1 MIDEWFERWVDR
13 LCEVVP
19 RRMKPLLL
27 RLSGTALGWRITLYA
42 SAVWGKVAG
51 AFSSISREGN
61 VDSMIDEVM
70 ARDGGIE
77 HISFGAAISA
87 WLVRMQMLALRAR
100 FPVLLYLLSLCAL
113 GVLASGGALA
123 GGCAAAIALYW
134 LAEGISLGYAP
145 VCGRIRQRYLW
156 AAGLRA
162 LADGAL
168 LLAFFRCYATQSL
181 PLNIVLQG
189 AMIVTLFIHAAL
201 FLALTAFN
209 RRQPLLLRALWGVLG
224 ALPAL
229 SAAAAIA
236 LAASRLAAPP
246 LELAAAICSAAG
258 AVLILLARELEA
270 MEHLGGIR
278 LRYGALWQ
286 TVMQLS
292 GLVLVLAGAW
302 GAPG

>member
-13 LCEVVP
+13 LCEAVP
-19 RRMKPLLL
+19 RRMRPLLL
-27 RLSGTALGWRITLYA
+27 RLSGTALGWRITLYV
-42 SAVWGKVAG
+42 SAVWGKIAG
-51 AFSSISREGN
+51 AFSSISKEGN

-70 ARDGGIE
+70 AHDGDAGLDDWR
-77 HISFGAAISA
+77 AAVSA
-87 WLVRMQMLALRAR
+87 WLMRAQLAVTRAR
-100 FPVLLYLLSLCAL
+100 FPVLLYLLSLSAL

-145 VCGRIRQRYLW
+145 ICGAIRQRYLW

-168 LLAFFRCYATQSL
+168 LLAFFRRYVAQSL
-181 PLNIVLQG
+181 PLNVVLQG
-189 AMIVTLFIHAAL
+189 AMIVALFIHAVL
-201 FLALTAFN
+201 FLALIAFN

-229 SAAAAIA
+229 SAAAAVA

-246 LELAAAICSAAG
+246 LKLAAAICSSAG
-258 AVLILLARELEA
+258 AALILLARELEA

-286 TVMQLS
+286 TVMQLL

>member
-1 MIDEWFERWVDR
+1 M
-13 LCEVVP
+13 
-19 RRMKPLLL
+19 
-27 RLSGTALGWRITLYA
+27 RLSGTAPGWRICLYA

-51 AFSSISREGN
+51 AFNSISSEEN
-61 VDSMIDEVM
+61 VDSLIDEMM
-70 ARDGGIE
+70 ARDGGTE
-77 HISFGAAISA
+77 RGSLRVAISA
-87 WLVRMQMLALRAR
+87 GLMRAQVFMTRVR
-100 FPVLLYLLSLCAL
+100 FPVLLYLLALSAL
-113 GVLASGGALA
+113 GVLASGGVLA

-134 LAEGISLGYAP
+134 LAEGTMLGYAP
-145 VCGRIRQRYLW
+145 VCGAIRQRYLW

-162 LADGAL
+162 LADSAL
-168 LLAFFRCYATQSL
+168 LLAFFRRYAAQSL
-181 PLNIVLQG
+181 PLNVVLQG

-229 SAAAAIA
+229 SAAAAVA

-246 LELAAAICSAAG
+246 LIFAAAICSAAG
-258 AVLILLARELEA
+258 AVLVFLARELEA

-278 LRYGALWQ
+278 LRFGALWQ
-286 TVMQLS
+286 TLMQLL

>member
-1 MIDEWFERWVDR
+1 
-13 LCEVVP
+13 
-19 RRMKPLLL
+19 MKK
-27 RLSGTALGWRITLYA
+27 RIL
-42 SAVWGKVAG
+42 
-51 AFSSISREGN
+51 
-61 VDSMIDEVM
+61 
-70 ARDGGIE
+70 
-77 HISFGAAISA
+77 
-87 WLVRMQMLALRAR
+87 
-100 FPVLLYLLSLCAL
+100 
-113 GVLASGGALA
+113 
-123 GGCAAAIALYW
+123 
-134 LAEGISLGYAP
+134 
-145 VCGRIRQRYLW
+145 
-156 AAGLRA
+156 
-162 LADGAL
+162 
-168 LLAFFRCYATQSL
+168 
-181 PLNIVLQG
+181 
-189 AMIVTLFIHAAL
+189 AL

-292 GLVLVLAGAW
+292 GLVLVLVGAW

>member
-13 LCEVVP
+13 LCEAVP
-19 RRMKPLLL
+19 RRMRPLLL
-27 RLSGTALGWRITLYA
+27 RLSGTAPGWRICLYA
-42 SAVWGKVAG
+42 SAVWGKIGG
-51 AFSSISREGN
+51 AFSSISSEEQ
-61 VDSMIDEVM
+61 VDSLIDEMVN
-70 ARDGGIE
+70 RDGGME
-77 HISFGAAISA
+77 RVGFAAAVSA
-87 WLVRMQMLALRAR
+87 GLMRVQLFAMRAR
-100 FPVLLYLLSLCAL
+100 FPALLYLIPLSAL
-113 GVLASGGALA
+113 GVLAAGGALA

-134 LAEGISLGYAP
+134 LAEGIALGYAP
-145 VCGRIRQRYLW
+145 VCGAIRQRYLW
-156 AAGLRA
+156 SAGLRA

-168 LLAFFRCYATQSL
+168 LLAFFRRYAAQSL
-181 PLNIVLQG
+181 PLNVVLQG

-229 SAAAAIA
+229 SAAAAAA

-246 LELAAAICSAAG
+246 ATLAAAICSSAG
-258 AVLILLARELEA
+258 AVLVFLARELEA

-278 LRYGALWQ
+278 LRFGALWQ
-286 TVMQLS
+286 TLMQLL
-292 GLVLVLAGAW
+292 GLVLVLTGAW

>member
-13 LCEVVP
+13 LCEAVP
-19 RRMKPLLL
+19 RRVKPLLL
-27 RLSGTALGWRITLYA
+27 RLSGTAPGWRMYLYA
-42 SAVWGKVAG
+42 SALWGKVEG
-51 AFSSISREGN
+51 AFSSISSEEH
-61 VDSMIDEVM
+61 VDSLIDEMM
-70 ARDGGIE
+70 ARDEGTERG
-77 HISFGAAISA
+77 SWRAAVGA
-87 WLVRMQMLALRAR
+87 WLMRVQRFAMRTR
-100 FPVLLYLLSLCAL
+100 FPALLYLTALSAL
-113 GVLASGGALA
+113 GALASGGALA

-134 LAEGISLGYAP
+134 LAEGIALGYAP
-145 VCGRIRQRYLW
+145 VTGAIRQRYLW

-168 LLAFFRCYATQSL
+168 LLAFFRRYAAQSL
-181 PLNIVLQG
+181 PLNVVLQG

-229 SAAAAIA
+229 SAAAAVA
-236 LAASRLAAPP
+236 LAASRLAAP
-246 LELAAAICSAAG
+246 LTALAAAICSSAG
-258 AVLILLARELEA
+258 AVLVFLARELEA

-278 LRYGALWQ
+278 LRYGGLWQ
-286 TVMQLS
+286 TLMQLL
-292 GLVLVLAGAW
+292 GLVLVLTGAW